1 MSHIISVLIADD
13 QALVRE
19 GLRMLLEAE
28 PDITVAGEAG
38 NGSEAIAAARRLDP
52 DVVLM
57 DVRMPDMDGIEATAQ
72 LVRAGSRARILMLTT
87 FDLDKYVYQAM
98 RAGASGFLLKDA
110 SHDQLATAIRTVF
123 AGQALLAPPITR
135 RLVEDFC
142 RGPAPD
148 GAAAETAQLSP
159 RELDVVRQVAQGL
172 SNAEI
177 AGQLYLG
184 EATVKSHIARNP
196 CQARTAR
203 PSADCGLRLRDRH
216 HSARPIQPGIGRETL
231 NRPTVLNARQITAA

>member
-1 MSHIISVLIADD
+1 MSQVISVLIADD
-13 QALVRE
+13 QDLVRE

-38 NGSEAIAAARRLDP
+38 TGLEAVAATRRLDP

-57 DVRMPDMDGIEATAQ
+57 DVRMPVLDGIEATAQ
-72 LVRAGSRARILMLTT
+72 LARAGSRARILMLTT
-87 FDLDKYVYQAM
+87 FDLDRYVYQAV

-110 SHDQLATAIRTVF
+110 SSGQLATAIRTVS
-123 AGQALLAPPITR
+123 AGGALLAPPITR

-142 RGPAPD
+142 RRPPPG
-148 GAAAETAQLSP
+148 GAAAGNGAAGENRLSQ

-177 AGQLYLG
+177 AAAMVISL
-184 EATVKSHIARNP
+184 ETVKTHVGNIFAKLGAGNRSQAVVIAYE
-196 CQARTAR
+196 AGVVR
-203 PSADCGLRLRDRH
+203 PGHLAE
-216 HSARPIQPGIGRETL
+216 P
-231 NRPTVLNARQITAA
+231 

>member
-1 MSHIISVLIADD
+1 MSHKIGVLIADD
-13 QALVRE
+13 QDLVRE
-19 GLRMLLEAE
+19 GLRMLLQAE

-38 NGSEAIAAARRLDP
+38 TGTQAIAAARRLDP

-72 LVRAGSRARILMLTT
+72 LVRAGIRARILMLTT

-110 SHDQLATAIRTVF
+110 TPGQLATAIRTVS
-123 AGQALLAPPITR
+123 AGGALLAPSITR

-142 RGPAPD
+142 RRPPPD
-148 GAAAETAQLSP
+148 GAAAEAAQLSQ
-159 RELDVVRQVAQGL
+159 RELEVAWCIAQGL

-177 AGQLYLG
+177 AGQLYLS
-184 EATVKSHIARNP
+184 EATVKSHIARIL
-196 CQARTAR
+196 AKL
-203 PSADCGLRLRDRH
+203 GLRDRVQIVIFAYE
-216 HSARPIQPGIGRETL
+216 SGIIRPGASLGAADDKPQPGRRL
-231 NRPTVLNARQITAA
+231 

>member
-1 MSHIISVLIADD
+1 MSRVISVLIADD
-13 QALVRE
+13 QDLVRE

-38 NGSEAIAAARRLDP
+38 NGGEAIAAARRLDP

-72 LVRAGSRARILMLTT
+72 LVRAGSRAAILMLTT

-110 SHDQLATAIRTVF
+110 SRDQLATAVRTVS

-142 RGPAPD
+142 RRPAPD
-148 GAAAETAQLSP
+148 GAAAETARLSQ
-159 RELDVVRQVAQGL
+159 RELEVVRQVAQGL

-177 AGQLYLG
+177 AGQLYLS
-184 EATVKSHIARNP
+184 EATVKSHIARIL
-196 CQARTAR
+196 ARL
-203 PSADCGLRLRDRH
+203 GLRDRVQIVVF
-216 HSARPIQPGIGRETL
+216 AYETGIIRAGESSQAQDGKPQTGR
-231 NRPTVLNARQITAA
+231 RS

>member
-1 MSHIISVLIADD
+1 MSHMISVLIADD
-13 QALVRE
+13 QDLVRE

-38 NGSEAIAAARRLDP
+38 TGTQAIAAARRLGP

-72 LVRAGSRARILMLTT
+72 LVRAGSRAKILMLTT

-110 SHDQLATAIRTVF
+110 TPGQLATAIRTIS
-123 AGQALLAPPITR
+123 AGGALLAPPITR
-135 RLVEDFC
+135 RLIEDFC
-142 RGPAPD
+142 RRPPPG
-148 GAAAETAQLSP
+148 GAAAESAQLSQ
-159 RELDVVRQVAQGL
+159 RELDVVRHVAQGL

-177 AGQLYLG
+177 ARQLYLS
-184 EATVKSHIARNP
+184 EATVKSHIARIL
-196 CQARTAR
+196 AK
-203 PSADCGLRLRDRH
+203 LVLRDRVQIVIFAYETGITH
-216 HSARPIQPGIGRETL
+216 PGEPSQAQDARPQPGQ
-231 NRPTVLNARQITAA
+231 RP